1 MVYPLEKKSEIMK
14 RYRKS
19 VILPLALLIYTTVMA
34 IYFIP
39 RNHEMSDTEKW
50 ITVSASYLIIVVLWW
65 VLRKKEQML
74 AKREEEMN
82 QNNNK

>member
-1 MVYPLEKKSEIMK
+1 MK

-19 VILPLALLIYTTVMA
+19 VIMPLALFIYTTVMA

-50 ITVSASYLIIVVLWW
+50 VTVSASYLIIAALWW
-65 VLRKKEQML
+65 VLRKKERMME
-74 AKREEEMN
+74 KRNEEMSKK
-82 QNNNK
+82 QQQ

>member
-1 MVYPLEKKSEIMK
+1 MK

-19 VILPLALLIYTTVMA
+19 VIMPLALFIYATAMA

-50 ITVSASYLIIVVLWW
+50 VTVSASYVIIALLWW
-65 VLRKKEQML
+65 VLRKKEQMA
-74 AKREEEMN
+74 AKRENEMN